1 VKDQRLGGTLALA
14 AGGTLLGA
22 LVLETGV
29 RWLSPQ
35 LPPHAGLYRA
45 DPVLGFRQ
53 VAFFDGRF
61 GAPERAVAVRTNS
74 HGFRDREYPPK
85 ASSLR
90 ILGLGDSFTFGFG
103 VEEGE
108 TFLAL
113 VEGALREGAV
123 EVINAGLVGGGP
135 ESAARLLEVE
145 GPRLGPDLVV
155 LGFYAGNDLLDA
167 LLGSDG
173 FEVREGSLF
182 WRPGE
187 QERWESVVEPGRLV
201 RTARPPRALDHWKA
215 FLRKRSHLYRLTSR
229 LYATGRGRVED
240 AGCASVSLFQEEAF
254 CLRRYPAELEDG
266 WRAAAAAFE
275 RIKAWCGRNGS
286 TLAFVIIPFR
296 GQVEEDAWRAFLA
309 CHRVDADDFDREK
322 PQRLV
327 KGWADGAG
335 VPLLDLLPALR
346 VAAQEPG
353 DLYYRGDPHWTPRA
367 HALAAREILAT
378 LRERGLLRAS
388 GDQAGRDS
396 AAAQPTT
403 KPNTR

>member
-1 VKDQRLGGTLALA
+1 
-14 AGGTLLGA
+14 
-22 LVLETGV
+22 VLEAGV

-35 LPPHAGLYRA
+35 LPPQAGLYQA

-61 GAPERAVAVRTNS
+61 GVPEHAVAVRTNS
-74 HGFRDREYPPK
+74 LGFRDRDYPPK
-85 ASSLR
+85 ASSFR

-108 TFLAL
+108 TFLAI
-113 VEGALREGAV
+113 VEERLREEAV

-145 GPRLGPDLVV
+145 GPRLEPDLVV
-155 LGFYAGNDLLDA
+155 VGFYAGNDLLDA
-167 LLGSDG
+167 LLGTDAV
-173 FEVREGSLF
+173 EVREGSLF

-187 QERWESVVEPGRLV
+187 RERWESAVEPGRLV
-201 RTARPPRALDHWKA
+201 RTSRPPSALDRWKTL
-215 FLRKRSHLYRLTSR
+215 LRTRSHLYRLTSR
-229 LYATGRGRVED
+229 LYATGRGRSED
-240 AGCASVSLFQEEAF
+240 AGCAPVSLFQEEAF
-254 CLRRYPAELEDG
+254 CVRRYPAELEDG
-266 WRAAAAAFE
+266 WRAATAALE
-275 RIKAWCGRNGS
+275 RIKAWCDRKGAA
-286 TLAFVIIPFR
+286 LALVVIPFR

-309 CHRVDADDFDREK
+309 CHRVEADDFDREK
-322 PQRLV
+322 PQGLV
-327 KGWADGAG
+327 KGWAEAAG

-346 VAAQEPG
+346 AAAREPG

-367 HALAAREILAT
+367 HAIAAREILAA
-378 LRERGLLRAS
+378 LRERGLLRSS
-388 GDQAGRDS
+388 GNQVGRDS